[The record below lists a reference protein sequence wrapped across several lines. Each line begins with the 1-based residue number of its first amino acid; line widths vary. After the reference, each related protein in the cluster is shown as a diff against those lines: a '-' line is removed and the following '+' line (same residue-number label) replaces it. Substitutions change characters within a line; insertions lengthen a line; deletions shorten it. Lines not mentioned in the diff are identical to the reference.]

1 MKKALALLMTVALFA
16 CSFAACQ
23 QNETPDPTPAQQDQN
38 NGQSNEQPSQP
49 DNSAQP
55 SGAQKESVVWA
66 QPSDITSLD
75 FHVGKNPASF
85 AVTCNIFDTL
95 VTWDA
100 ENKVIPHL
108 ASEWEFVD
116 EDSLQLKLR
125 EGVLFHDGEELTAE
139 DVQYTLTRAK
149 NSTIVKN
156 NFSWLDSVDVV
167 DEYTVVVNTI
177 GAYAPVLNALCN
189 PLAGIMPKHLL
200 EADDEAMAKNPV
212 GTGPFKFVERKEG
225 EYVKMEAN
233 ESYWNGTVA
242 SKYLEMR
249 VVPEASQRATLLET
263 DEIDIAYDML
273 ASDVERLNSG
283 EKATVLSAPSFKVF
297 YLTINCNSGTAAL
310 QDARVRQA
318 IEYAIDKDAL
328 CSAVMYG
335 YATPVSSLV
344 GPGVFGYD
352 AAPTANLYDVEK
364 AKSLLS
370 EAGYADG
377 FEMSIWVQSSDQIRQ
392 EACVI
397 IQSMQEEV
405 GITVT
410 VEPMDGTVMDDTIVK
425 GGDFAACSSMYY
437 NLMGDA
443 DYVLYSNISPESTS
457 NLSHYSSEAAMEK
470 LLAARSLT
478 DDAARAA
485 VYAEISAIMAQDRPY
500 IPLWAYQ
507 NLVGVRTGV
516 QGFVLSPITAYRYE
530 NVAVYEG

>member
-1 MKKALALLMTVALFA
+1 
-16 CSFAACQ
+16 
-23 QNETPDPTPAQQDQN
+23 
-38 NGQSNEQPSQP
+38 
-49 DNSAQP
+49 
-55 SGAQKESVVWA
+55 
-66 QPSDITSLD
+66 
-75 FHVGKNPASF
+75 
-85 AVTCNIFDTL
+85 
-95 VTWDA
+95 
-100 ENKVIPHL
+100 
-108 ASEWEFVD
+108 
-116 EDSLQLKLR
+116 
-125 EGVLFHDGEELTAE
+125 
-139 DVQYTLTRAK
+139 
-149 NSTIVKN
+149 
-156 NFSWLDSVDVV
+156 
-167 DEYTVVVNTI
+167 
-177 GAYAPVLNALCN
+177 
-189 PLAGIMPKHLL
+189 
-200 EADDEAMAKNPV
+200 
-212 GTGPFKFVERKEG
+212 
-225 EYVKMEAN
+225 
-233 ESYWNGTVA
+233 
-242 SKYLEMR
+242 
-249 VVPEASQRATLLET
+249 
-263 DEIDIAYDML
+263 
-273 ASDVERLNSG
+273 
-283 EKATVLSAPSFKVF
+283 
-297 YLTINCNSGTAAL
+297 
-310 QDARVRQA
+310 
-318 IEYAIDKDAL
+318 
-328 CSAVMYG
+328 MYG

-397 IQSMQEEV
+397 IHSMLEEV

-425 GGDFAACSSMYY
+425 GGDFADCSSMYY

-485 VYAEISAIMAQDRPY
+485 VYAEISAIMAQDRPN

>member
-1 MKKALALLMTVALFA
+1 
-16 CSFAACQ
+16 
-23 QNETPDPTPAQQDQN
+23 
-38 NGQSNEQPSQP
+38 
-49 DNSAQP
+49 
-55 SGAQKESVVWA
+55 
-66 QPSDITSLD
+66 
-75 FHVGKNPASF
+75 
-85 AVTCNIFDTL
+85 
-95 VTWDA
+95 
-100 ENKVIPHL
+100 
-108 ASEWEFVD
+108 
-116 EDSLQLKLR
+116 
-125 EGVLFHDGEELTAE
+125 
-139 DVQYTLTRAK
+139 
-149 NSTIVKN
+149 
-156 NFSWLDSVDVV
+156 
-167 DEYTVVVNTI
+167 
-177 GAYAPVLNALCN
+177 
-189 PLAGIMPKHLL
+189 
-200 EADDEAMAKNPV
+200 MAKPRSAEQA
-212 GTGPFKFVERKEG
+212 TKQRSLMQEAWLQFKSNRLAICGLIVIGLLLLISIVTTVIDLADVERKEG

-397 IQSMQEEV
+397 IQSMLEEV